1 VTAEPNLLAR
11 LRAAPVTATVLFA
24 YLLVAL
30 LADPLDPSL
39 SDLVRYG
46 ALVPAL
52 AAGGEPWR
60 MLSHAFVHGGFL
72 HLLFNTMV
80 LVMFGPLLEERLGSA
95 RLFLLYWLGALGGA
109 VVATPTSQS
118 PEVALEDGPWFQA
131 TVGGSGALFGLLGAA
146 LASVM
151 RQGRHLLEF
160 LDYYGPRQLLLM
172 ILLNFALGL
181 MVPVISNAAH
191 FGGLVTGFAF
201 VFWFVEPGRRAPD
214 RVQRLIQAGCV
225 ALFVFWTAYCIWP
238 VARLD
243 FVTHQLAPE
252 LWEQTVQRWRVRIG
266 G

>member
-1 VTAEPNLLAR
+1 MTAEPNLLAR

-72 HLLFNTMV
+72 HLLLNT
-80 LVMFGPLLEERLGSA
+80 LALLMFGPLLEARLGSA
-95 RLFLLYWLGALGGA
+95 RLCLLYWLGALGGA
-109 VVATPTSQS
+109 VVATL
-118 PEVALEDGPWFQA
+118 ANDWFLLL
-131 TVGGSGALFGLLGAA
+131 VGGSGALFALFGAA

-172 ILLNFALGL
+172 ILLNFAFGL

-201 VFWFVEPGRRAPD
+201 VFWFVEPGRQSPD
-214 RVQRLIQAGCV
+214 RVQRAIQAGCV
-225 ALFVFWTAYCIWP
+225 ALFVLWTAYCIWP
-238 VARLD
+238 VARYD
-243 FVTHQLAPE
+243 FVVHQLEPE
-252 LWEQTVQRWRVRIG
+252 IWEQEVQRWRGMIG
-266 G
+266 R